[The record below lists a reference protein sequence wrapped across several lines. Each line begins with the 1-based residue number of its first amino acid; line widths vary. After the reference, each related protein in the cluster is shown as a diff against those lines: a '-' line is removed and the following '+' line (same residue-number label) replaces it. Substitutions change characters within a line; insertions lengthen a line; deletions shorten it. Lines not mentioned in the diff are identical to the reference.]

1 MKSLALFA
9 RLAPEDNQNS
19 ATITTNGRCL
29 TTPAVFVEAR
39 AKPISMDSQ
48 RPFAKRVHPPMTS
61 PNFSAKGLVET
72 RGGNAWWKCVV
83 ETCSGNVQWKRV
95 VAPCGCTRGP
105 EFPHHPWCE
114 PSRAVKT
121 TFVQVV
127 RTPSLG
133 LLCSRGRPKNATFFR
148 LLLGDMYATVTM
160 FFQVFATPWGRLV
173 TYR

>member
-1 MKSLALFA
+1 
-9 RLAPEDNQNS
+9 
-19 ATITTNGRCL
+19 
-29 TTPAVFVEAR
+29 VVETRGGNAWW
-39 AKPISMDSQ
+39 
-48 RPFAKRVHPPMTS
+48 KRV
-61 PNFSAKGLVET
+61 VET